1 MMIKMHI
8 KYANM
13 TPQRSLEVWKKNH
26 DLTGKT
32 FGKLKVIKFI
42 KFKKIKKIKK
52 IKEKDRRRAIYLC
65 KCKCGGS
72 KIVEGQLL
80 PSGGVKSCGCI
91 VKSKY
96 KMDEKYFEKINR
108 EDKAY
113 FLGLIITDGNVDTKG
128 KRFRMSLS
136 LHDKDKD
143 ILETFKKYLKT
154 DRPLIKHLSKT
165 KYYGKIKISASL
177 RWALYIGIVKMIN
190 DLLKLGIYRNKTK
203 TIGFPTNRVVPH
215 RLMRHFI
222 RGVFDGDGTSNKGY
236 YSSKINKNKSVS
248 RTIQITSG
256 SPRFLSGFQ
265 KYLRKYGITNTGISK
280 YNRTVKATGTL
291 ASYGVL
297 VINASLK
304 KNDRSGL
311 IRSSKTGRYRDAA
324 KSSQALNQKK
334 LFHLIYDNCS
344 KDLYLK
350 RKRLKLKH
358 TVF

>member
-1 MMIKMHI
+1 MYI

-13 TPQRSLEVWKKNH
+13 TPQRSFEVWKKNH

-42 KFKKIKKIKK
+42 KFKKIK
-52 IKEKDRRRAIYLC
+52 EQGRRRAIYLC

-80 PSGGVKSCGCI
+80 SSGHVKSCGCI
-91 VKSKY
+91 VKRKY
-96 KMDEKYFEKINR
+96 KIDEKYFEKINR

-136 LHDKDKD
+136 LHDKDKY

-165 KYYGKIKISASL
+165 KYYGKIKIKASL
-177 RWALYIGIVKMIN
+177 RWALYVGVVKMIN
-190 DLLKLGIYRNKTK
+190 DLLKLGVYRNKTK
-203 TIGFPTNRVVPH
+203 TIDFPTNKVVPH
-215 RLMRHFI
+215 RFMRHFI

-236 YSSKINKNKSVS
+236 YKIKNSNRKSLY
-248 RTIQITSG
+248 RTLQFTSG
-256 SPRFLSGFQ
+256 SKKFLKSFQ
-265 KYLRKYGITNTGISK
+265 KYLKKYGIINTGISW
-280 YNRTVKATGTL
+280 YSRIVKATGTKVN
-291 ASYGVL
+291 YGTL
-297 VINASLK
+297 QINPSLK

-311 IRSSKTGRYRDAA
+311 IRSSKTGRYRDAPQSA
-324 KSSQALNQKK
+324 QALNQKK
-334 LFHLIYDNCS
+334 FFHLMYDNCS
-344 KDLYLK
+344 KDLFLE
-350 RKRLKLKH
+350 RKYLKLKY
-358 TVF
+358 TIS